1 MMHRPLLHPLASAA
15 RPPQHHNSDAQ
26 AEAQARNRP
35 DPTPNGNK
43 PKAPAQPKN
52 LPFTPA
58 SSQQSSRPS
67 TPSRGADKQRLN
79 RDKDDFA
86 SLLSGDDQPL
96 APMLPVMLT
105 DNNAGQSFQPM
116 LSETSETAQSA
127 PPPACWQIVEPA
139 LTEGIDK
146 QPAFPATFSLLL
158 PQLGEVTAQV
168 NQNTSGELEVALA
181 FSRGSFEAVR
191 GAQENCG
198 RSLSQ
203 RLGQRVR
210 LRFNLQDGRPQ
221 DSTQDKWA

>member
-35 DPTPNGNK
+35 NPTPNDNK

-67 TPSRGADKQRLN
+67 APSRGADKQRLN

-96 APMLPVMLT
+96 APMLP
-105 DNNAGQSFQPM
+105 
-116 LSETSETAQSA
+116 E
-127 PPPACWQIVEPA
+127 
-139 LTEGIDK
+139 
-146 QPAFPATFSLLL
+146 
-158 PQLGEVTAQV
+158 
-168 NQNTSGELEVALA
+168 
-181 FSRGSFEAVR
+181 
-191 GAQENCG
+191 
-198 RSLSQ
+198 
-203 RLGQRVR
+203 
-210 LRFNLQDGRPQ
+210 LRFAKVSAHIARSAAP
-221 DSTQDKWA
+221 